1 MAQTLPK
8 IMIFRW
14 AQSWKYSLF
23 KSCPNIKHVP
33 LNGGCHTKMVGP
45 NPFFWPWDLLHIVT
59 FKSTVVLLNV
69 PPVRTRGTFSKTI
82 VYFFENPIPG
92 KTCCIQICNQAKQ
105 FFYTRNLYK
114 QSSLYTRETFQT
126 NQLLHTR
133 NLSNKAVFTHSKPF
147 KQSSF
152 QTQQTFKQ
160 SRF

>member
-1 MAQTLPK
+1 MVCTEDHHFTARLQ
-8 IMIFRW
+8 
-14 AQSWKYSLF
+14 
-23 KSCPNIKHVP
+23 KHQVANACTENSMNHENHKF
-33 LNGGCHTKMVGP
+33 LHRS
-45 NPFFWPWDLLHIVT
+45 FFLLQLRWDLFHIVT

-82 VYFFENPIPG
+82 VYFFETPIPG

-105 FFYTRNLYK
+105 FFLHTRNLYK